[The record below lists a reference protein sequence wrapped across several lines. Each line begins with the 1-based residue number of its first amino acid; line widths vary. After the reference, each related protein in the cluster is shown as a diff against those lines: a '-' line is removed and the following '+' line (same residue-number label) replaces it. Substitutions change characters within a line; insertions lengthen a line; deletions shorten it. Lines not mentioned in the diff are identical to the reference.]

1 MKNHKPSL
9 QQPGSTE
16 AAPEAGPEAGPDAVV
31 EIIATGIVATESAT
45 ESSAESARKFVARNA
60 KPAAPASSIHILGRR
75 VVLAGLGVILF
86 SVDQVQSLVVRAT
99 ERGQMIEEDVQHKLA
114 EASER
119 STAAVSS
126 TLASLLNHLPG
137 VRVTYKPLPDQP
149 PKQDD
154 APAASAKTPE

>member
-9 QQPGSTE
+9 QQPGS
-16 AAPEAGPEAGPDAVV
+16 PDAGPDAGPDAVV
-31 EIIATGIVATESAT
+31 EIIATGIVA
-45 ESSAESARKFVARNA
+45 ESSAESAKKFVARNT
-60 KPAAPASSIHILGRR
+60 KPVAPASSIRIFGRR

-86 SVDQVQSLVVRAT
+86 GVDQVQSLVVHAT
-99 ERGQMIEEDVQHKLA
+99 ERGQMIEEDVQHKIA
-114 EASER
+114 DASER

-137 VRVTYKPLPDQP
+137 VRVTYKPLPAQP

-154 APAASAKTPE
+154 APAASAKTPNSQH